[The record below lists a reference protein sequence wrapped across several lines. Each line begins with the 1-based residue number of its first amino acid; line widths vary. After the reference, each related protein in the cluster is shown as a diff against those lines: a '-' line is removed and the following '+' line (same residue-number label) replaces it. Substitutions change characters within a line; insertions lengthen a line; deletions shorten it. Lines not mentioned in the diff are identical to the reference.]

1 MINPEQVAYNSVYL
15 WIDSCITE
23 FHFKAAG
30 TLIEL
35 FGKQFPDMVAM
46 KMNLIDLYHDKY
58 SEIHPPIKEIKKIA

>member
-1 MINPEQVAYNSVYL
+1 MIQPQQLAYNSVYS
-15 WIDSCITE
+15 WVDSCVTD

-58 SEIHPPIKEIKKIA
+58 LESNKQKEELKKIA